1 MGRLIVI
8 VLVLCAGWF
17 VYNEYGYRYYLSN
30 VRNNID
36 QNMVM
41 GPANAEMK
49 IVAYVDYDS
58 SASRRLYP
66 VLLNL
71 LSSTSNVSVAIRPIA
86 TNNQL
91 SNLMTRVA
99 LLAKKKN
106 QFIDVNNAFLTSNI
120 NVDENYIKAALRMI
134 GWNFNAIQNELN
146 DPSISSELEQLQREA
161 KMLNIQSLPVFY
173 IDHVRMQG
181 SAYTVSEIRTIMA
194 DLKSGRR

>member
-1 MGRLIVI
+1 
-8 VLVLCAGWF
+8 
-17 VYNEYGYRYYLSN
+17 
-30 VRNNID
+30 
-36 QNMVM
+36 
-41 GPANAEMK
+41 
-49 IVAYVDYDS
+49 
-58 SASRRLYP
+58 
-66 VLLNL
+66 
-71 LSSTSNVSVAIRPIA
+71 
-86 TNNQL
+86 
-91 SNLMTRVA
+91 MTRVA